1 VKQRSG
7 ILVSLTKANAKTK
20 YAFKQMKSEYV
31 ELQRFNQWWLWVF
44 ILALNLLP
52 VYGIYKQMLMGEP
65 WGNNP
70 MSDVGLFIF
79 LGFTL
84 SFALFFSYIELRTE
98 IDSRGIRV
106 RLRPIST
113 QSFHWEQIESV
124 QLVRY
129 GFVGYGLRL
138 MTKFGTV
145 YNTRGR
151 YGLAIATRDGGRYLI
166 GTQEPRKLAE
176 VVRRLRPVLLTPDLY
191 PNNSIEGV

>member
-1 VKQRSG
+1 M
-7 ILVSLTKANAKTK
+7 KTE
-20 YAFKQMKSEYV
+20 FL

-44 ILALNLLP
+44 ILGLMGLP
-52 VYGIYKQMLMGEP
+52 LFGMYKQLLLGEP

-70 MSDVGLFIF
+70 MPDFGLFIF

-84 SFALFFSYIELRTE
+84 CFAFFFYYIELRTE

-113 QSFHWEQIESV
+113 QSFSWEQIEYI

-151 YGLAIATRDGGRYLI
+151 YGLAIATREGGRYMI
-166 GTQEPRKLAE
+166 GTQNPKKLAE
-176 VVRRLRPVLLTPDLY
+176 VLQSLRPDLITPDLY
-191 PNNSIEGV
+191 PNNRIESN